1 MKKQIL
7 SLVLCL
13 CMLMSILP
21 ASVLAKTDDTISLDI
36 SEGSI
41 TIENGTDAY
50 TFKVTQG
57 SNTADNIDPATIFE
71 IYGTT
76 TSNTITVSAN
86 LVKDGTPLPV
96 KIVLNSVN
104 IDYGCAFR
112 ITAEAGAVNLVLAD
126 NSSNSFISHNFYA
139 GLQKENSGTGSM
151 LTISGDVLGT
161 GSLTANGSTA
171 GAGIGGTA
179 GKSVSDITITGGIVY
194 ANGGAA
200 AAGIGGGYDGGCN
213 NITITGGTVHAVSGG
228 GNGAGIGGGGN
239 TNADF
244 GISGHDGKNITI
256 SGGTVIATGSTAG
269 AAIGG
274 GRDGNGENITIS
286 GGTVT
291 ATGGYYSPGIGGGQH
306 CIGKNIVISGGT
318 VTTTGIGSGT
328 GGGDSAIKITGG
340 NIKTTAIST
349 TPTKSD
355 GTTPVY
361 KATFTVPGATEG
373 TEASGLTIS
382 GYGTT
387 GIKTLDTDK
396 VYAYLP
402 ANTDGT
408 NTTVTY
414 NSISYLTVV
423 TADGGAVFAS
433 IYMESIPTPNFFKVG
448 DKLGLTAPSINNPN
462 SFSISSQGW
471 QIKKTGGTYQEF
483 NLSTTS
489 LDKSYDNASLRYYLT
504 YNDDGS
510 KNLYSNE
517 VILSMG
523 RTAGFVTNI
532 SDISKIY
539 DGSAVSAPTYSK
551 NSTGM
556 ATFEYKAKYA
566 DDSKYSTTKP
576 SSVGDYTV
584 RVSVA
589 DDDDYTS
596 ASATKDFSISYLTT
610 PSNPFTLS
618 SASNTAGW
626 YNRDV
631 TITPA
636 SGYTLSTSL
645 NGTYSSSLTVLETVS
660 DYTVYLKNAQGQ
672 MTDAIT
678 VGDIKIDKDAPTNI
692 SVEYDKDTSF
702 RSFLNTITFG
712 LFFKE
717 RITVYLFASDTNSR
731 MKEVKYT
738 LNGTEYTIAANGS
751 ASMVSFYIDPQ
762 FIGNISGI
770 KAIDNAGNESDEK
783 ATEYF
788 AVDSKTPAAPTVYFG
803 GKPTNV
809 WIWEDM
815 NITVS
820 GSSAVSGIAK
830 YQYTTNGGETWI
842 DMTTTEADEAT
853 ATTPYNAK
861 KASLLLD
868 YDVNALTFSFRAV
881 SNAGNVGAESPGKVV
896 KIDKFKPV
904 MVINGNNSDYKQS
917 DTITFDL
924 EFGNSGIMFMTV
936 CKDYGDRVTITDSY
950 QDGYTVTEN
959 GLYLFEVFSM
969 AGKVTSETIYYGNLD
984 SAKPVISINS
994 NGYEEDSWQ
1003 NNGNVTLNVSN
1014 ATANLGTTLIQYKVG
1029 SGSWQNYTSPIVISN
1044 DTAAALYTFK
1054 ATSASGVVSDEKT
1067 LTIKRDT
1074 VIPDGDIKIKEN
1086 SVKKFINTISF
1097 GLFFKENVDVTISST
1112 DVTSGVESVK
1122 YYRSDRILTQ
1132 AELNEISSWEDYTGT
1147 ISETAADAEKF
1158 VYYVKVTDYA
1168 GNVDLFGSDGV
1179 TFDTSAPFVSGIEDG
1194 KAYTP
1199 DTEVTVS
1206 DATDVTVTLNG
1217 NSITLQDNKFSLTG
1231 QTGSVTVE
1239 ATDAAGNKTTLA
1251 ITVNEEGLLIDTVNH
1266 PDGSVTV
1273 TRTNNDGKVVEILIT
1288 YSDGSTDQILNNTDG
1303 TSVETKKD
1311 NSGNVTETTVT
1322 QADGSFI
1329 KTENKPDGSVVETNM
1344 DNSGKVTE
1352 TTVSQEDGSSVKTE
1366 NKSDGSV
1373 VETKKDSSGEV
1384 TETTVT
1390 QADGSSVK
1398 TENKS
1403 DGSVVE
1409 TKKDG
1414 SGNITETTVTQ
1425 ADGSSVKTESKPDG
1439 SMVETKKDGSGN
1451 VTETTVTQT
1460 DGSSVKTENKSDGSV
1475 VETKK
1480 DNSGAV
1486 TEKTVIAANGSKTI
1500 TIHNADGTTTVTKY
1514 DPDGKV
1520 INDKDT
1526 DNPAVPH
1533 TGDSNNMILW
1543 IALLFVSG
1551 GIIITLD
1558 IAGKHR
1564 KRRI

>member
-1 MKKQIL
+1 
-7 SLVLCL
+7 
-13 CMLMSILP
+13 
-21 ASVLAKTDDTISLDI
+21 
-36 SEGSI
+36 
-41 TIENGTDAY
+41 
-50 TFKVTQG
+50 
-57 SNTADNIDPATIFE
+57 
-71 IYGTT
+71 
-76 TSNTITVSAN
+76 
-86 LVKDGTPLPV
+86 
-96 KIVLNSVN
+96 
-104 IDYGCAFR
+104 
-112 ITAEAGAVNLVLAD
+112 
-126 NSSNSFISHNFYA
+126 
-139 GLQKENSGTGSM
+139 
-151 LTISGDVLGT
+151 
-161 GSLTANGSTA
+161 
-171 GAGIGGTA
+171 
-179 GKSVSDITITGGIVY
+179 
-194 ANGGAA
+194 
-200 AAGIGGGYDGGCN
+200 
-213 NITITGGTVHAVSGG
+213 
-228 GNGAGIGGGGN
+228 
-239 TNADF
+239 
-244 GISGHDGKNITI
+244 
-256 SGGTVIATGSTAG
+256 
-269 AAIGG
+269 
-274 GRDGNGENITIS
+274 
-286 GGTVT
+286 
-291 ATGGYYSPGIGGGQH
+291 
-306 CIGKNIVISGGT
+306 
-318 VTTTGIGSGT
+318 
-328 GGGDSAIKITGG
+328 
-340 NIKTTAIST
+340 
-349 TPTKSD
+349 
-355 GTTPVY
+355 
-361 KATFTVPGATEG
+361 
-373 TEASGLTIS
+373 
-382 GYGTT
+382 
-387 GIKTLDTDK
+387 
-396 VYAYLP
+396 
-402 ANTDGT
+402 
-408 NTTVTY
+408 
-414 NSISYLTVV
+414 
-423 TADGGAVFAS
+423 
-433 IYMESIPTPNFFKVG
+433 
-448 DKLGLTAPSINNPN
+448 
-462 SFSISSQGW
+462 
-471 QIKKTGGTYQEF
+471 
-483 NLSTTS
+483 
-489 LDKSYDNASLRYYLT
+489 
-504 YNDDGS
+504 
-510 KNLYSNE
+510 
-517 VILSMG
+517 
-523 RTAGFVTNI
+523 
-532 SDISKIY
+532 
-539 DGSAVSAPTYSK
+539 
-551 NSTGM
+551 
-556 ATFEYKAKYA
+556 
-566 DDSKYSTTKP
+566 
-576 SSVGDYTV
+576 
-584 RVSVA
+584 
-589 DDDDYTS
+589 
-596 ASATKDFSISYLTT
+596 
-610 PSNPFTLS
+610 
-618 SASNTAGW
+618 
-626 YNRDV
+626 
-631 TITPA
+631 
-636 SGYTLSTSL
+636 
-645 NGTYSSSLTVLETVS
+645 
-660 DYTVYLKNAQGQ
+660 
-672 MTDAIT
+672 
-678 VGDIKIDKDAPTNI
+678 
-692 SVEYDKDTSF
+692 
-702 RSFLNTITFG
+702 
-712 LFFKE
+712 
-717 RITVYLFASDTNSR
+717 
-731 MKEVKYT
+731 
-738 LNGTEYTIAANGS
+738 
-751 ASMVSFYIDPQ
+751 
-762 FIGNISGI
+762 
-770 KAIDNAGNESDEK
+770 
-783 ATEYF
+783 
-788 AVDSKTPAAPTVYFG
+788 
-803 GKPTNV
+803 
-809 WIWEDM
+809 M